1 MEENSYT
8 FPQANDL
15 EKVITVMSIARADL
29 IRDRVHIAHILGDV
43 SDRQVTYYVSACVYL
58 GFITPNREFTEYGRE
73 VLSMPR
79 SEKIVEIVRRIIS
92 DPIFGYVFFMQ
103 RLLGVKL
110 EREDIIDLMKKHTVL
125 TEQLYKR
132 RAQTVV
138 KWVEW
143 IDSNFPNVE

>member
-1 MEENSYT
+1 MVPFSIIFVGEFCVTIYT
-8 FPQANDL
+8 
-15 EKVITVMSIARADL
+15 
-29 IRDRVHIAHILGDV
+29 
-43 SDRQVTYYVSACVYL
+43 DRQVTYYVSACVYL

-143 IDSNFPNVE
+143 IDSNFPDVE

>member
-1 MEENSYT
+1 MEDNNYT

-58 GFITPNREFTEYGRE
+58 GFITPTREFTEYGLE
-73 VLSMPR
+73 VLAMPR
-79 SEKIVEIVRRIIS
+79 SEKIVEIARRIIS
-92 DPIFGYVFFMQ
+92 DSIFGYVFFMQ
-103 RLLGVKL
+103 RLLGIKL
-110 EREDIIDLMKKHTVL
+110 EREDIIDLMKKHTIL
-125 TEQLYKR
+125 TEELYKR

-143 IDSNFPNVE
+143 INLNFPDVE

>member
-125 TEQLYKR
+125 TEELYKR

-143 IDSNFPNVE
+143 IDSNFPDIE

>member
-1 MEENSYT
+1 MEDNNYT

-58 GFITPNREFTEYGRE
+58 GFITSTREFTEYGLE
-73 VLSMPR
+73 VLAMPR
-79 SEKIVEIVRRIIS
+79 SEKIVEIARRIIS
-92 DPIFGYVFFMQ
+92 DSIFGYVFFMQ
-103 RLLGVKL
+103 RLLGIKL
-110 EREDIIDLMKKHTVL
+110 EREDIIDLMKKHTIL
-125 TEQLYKR
+125 TEELYKR

-143 IDSNFPNVE
+143 INLNFPDVE

>member
-1 MEENSYT
+1 MEDNSYT

-15 EKVITVMSIARADL
+15 EKVITVMSIARAEL

-58 GFITPNREFTEYGRE
+58 GFVTSNREFTDYGLE

-79 SEKIVEIVRRIIS
+79 SEKIVEIARRIIS

-103 RLLGVKL
+103 RLLGVRL
-110 EREDIIDLMKKHTVL
+110 EREDIIDLMKKHTAL
-125 TEQLYKR
+125 TEELYKR

-143 IDSNFPNVE
+143 IDSNFPDIE